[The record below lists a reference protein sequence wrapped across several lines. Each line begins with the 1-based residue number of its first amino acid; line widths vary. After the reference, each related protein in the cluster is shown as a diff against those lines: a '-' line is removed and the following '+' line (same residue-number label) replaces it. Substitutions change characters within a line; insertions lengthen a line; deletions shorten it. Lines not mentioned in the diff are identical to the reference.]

1 MPFALFQCANF
12 VEALQ
17 VAADVEGRT
26 EGRKLLLLSAT
37 TPQLVLIRLCEEG
50 SPGALEWPSGSY
62 FQVLSAMSARVAP
75 LELVNLLKSAADR
88 QDVELQLRRQW
99 QEQMHHLQHL
109 GQSMA
114 RAWDEA
120 QQAAQRAEA
129 LRHCEAEERPCWSA
143 LYESRYQTPCAPG
156 LVFEGSFAEAHAQAR
171 EKKQLLLLWLE
182 SSEVQQ
188 CGNTTSLDREAL
200 AGEVFNALM
209 LRLRTPCF
217 AVLEPLSVFEVEVF
231 PWSDARESA
240 NEFPIN
246 CAWSFLGA
254 LEGAELTEGA
264 LMSFLAQ
271 HGDAATARRARR
283 EAAREEQRRRDY
295 EESLRR
301 DQERGERNQAKLDP
315 ALARLRATR
324 QEHAQ
329 QLMRLPR
336 TVQKDA
342 CHLVLRFPCGRR
354 AERSFAAT
362 QTLSELYRWADC
374 AGELAALEKTGDRF
388 DVPEKFTLAT
398 SYPKAV
404 LKDRSKTLR
413 QLHLTPSAV
422 LTLCPES

>member
-1 MPFALFQCANF
+1 
-12 VEALQ
+12 
-17 VAADVEGRT
+17 
-26 EGRKLLLLSAT
+26 
-37 TPQLVLIRLCEEG
+37 
-50 SPGALEWPSGSY
+50 
-62 FQVLSAMSARVAP
+62 
-75 LELVNLLKSAADR
+75 
-88 QDVELQLRRQW
+88 
-99 QEQMHHLQHL
+99 MHHLQHL

-200 AGEVFNALM
+200 AGEVFNALVKEYFVLWPGDADRWLLPVQLKEM

-283 EAAREEQRRRDY
+283 EAAREEQRRRSAEARRLREEQDRDY

-301 DQERGERNQAKLDP
+301 DQERGERNEAKLDP